1 MGHKLSRL
9 WRQRSERKAHCVTS
23 DQNGHLP
30 TSAHELNPPHEAGP
44 TKNHMQSDD
53 ISPLNAYDDPYA
65 GLSECSMPPPVQ
77 NRDDSATIYS
87 HQTLDDN
94 MREQSTRQHS

>member
-9 WRQRSERKAHCVTS
+9 WRERSERNAHCVTS
-23 DQNGHLP
+23 DQNEHLP
-30 TSAHELNPPHEAGP
+30 TSVHELNPPHEAGAS
-44 TKNHMQSDD
+44 KNNMQSDD
-53 ISPLNAYDDPYA
+53 SSPLQAYDDPYA

-77 NRDDSATIYS
+77 NRDDSARIYS
-87 HQTLDDN
+87 HQALDDN